1 MASNPETRR
10 ASPFVL
16 WGAVF
21 AAVALGLFLLRFL
34 TRERISIHTAQ
45 VSYQDL
51 TKTSSTNG
59 KVEPID
65 EFEAHAQTAGIVED
79 IYVSPMEKVKPGQ
92 LLLRMDDADAKA
104 RLASAESAL
113 QAAQLAMSDI
123 QHGGTQDERNTYAGD
138 LSRAK
143 IQREQDAASLAAL
156 EKLQAQGA
164 ASPAEV
170 AAAHQ
175 RLAMDDTNLHSIE
188 QHSTQR
194 YGDADRA
201 RAQAQLKDAEA
212 AVAAAQSAVAGDDIR
227 SQIAGTVYNIPVS
240 RYDYVPAGDN
250 NDLIYVA
257 DLSRLQVTAYFDEP
271 EVGNLAD
278 GQPVK
283 ITWDAELNKVWHGHI
298 TTAPTTII
306 TYGTRNVG
314 ECFIS
319 VDDPT
324 SDLLPNTNV
333 TVTVTTAQRLH
344 VLSVPREAVHTD
356 SGGSFVFRVISDKL
370 VRTPVQV
377 GIYNLTREEILS
389 GLSEGDTVALNAT
402 TNRDLSNG
410 LQVKPVE

>member
-1 MASNPETRR
+1 
-10 ASPFVL
+10 
-16 WGAVF
+16 
-21 AAVALGLFLLRFL
+21 
-34 TRERISIHTAQ
+34 
-45 VSYQDL
+45 
-51 TKTSSTNG
+51 
-59 KVEPID
+59 
-65 EFEAHAQTAGIVED
+65 
-79 IYVSPMEKVKPGQ
+79 
-92 LLLRMDDADAKA
+92 MDD
-104 RLASAESAL
+104 SNL
-113 QAAQLAMSDI
+113 Q
-123 QHGGTQDERNTYAGD
+123 
-138 LSRAK
+138 
-143 IQREQDAASLAAL
+143 
-156 EKLQAQGA
+156 
-164 ASPAEV
+164 
-170 AAAHQ
+170 
-175 RLAMDDTNLHSIE
+175 SIE
-188 QHSTQR
+188 KHSTQR
-194 YGDADRA
+194 YDDADRA
-201 RAQAQLKDAEA
+201 RARAAVDDAQA

-227 SQIAGTVYNIPVS
+227 TPIAGTVYNIPVS

-257 DLSRLQVTAYFDEP
+257 DLNRLQVTAYFDEP

-283 ITWDAELNKVWHGHI
+283 ITWEAKPSKVWHGHI

-333 TVTVTTAQRLH
+333 TVTVTTAQRLQ

-356 SGGSFVFRVISDKL
+356 SAGSFVYRVINNKL

>member
-1 MASNPETRR
+1 M
-10 ASPFVL
+10 L
-16 WGAVF
+16 WGSVL
-21 AAVALGLFLLRFL
+21 AAVAFGLFLLRFL
-34 TRERISIHTAQ
+34 TRERVSIHTAQ

-51 TKTSSTNG
+51 VMTTPANG
-59 KVEPID
+59 KVEPVH
-65 EFEAHAQTAGIVED
+65 EFEAHAQAAGIVQD
-79 IYVSPMEKVKPGQ
+79 IYVSTMEKVRPGQ

-104 RLASAESAL
+104 SLARAQSLLRAAE
-113 QAAQLAMSDI
+113 LAMSDI
-123 QHGGTQDERNTYAGD
+123 EHGGTQDERNTYAGE

-143 IQREQDAASLAAL
+143 IQREQDAASLAAS
-156 EKLQAQGA
+156 EKLQALGD

-170 AAAHQ
+170 AAARQ
-175 RLAMDDTNLHSIE
+175 RLETDDSNLHSIE

-201 RAQAQLKDAEA
+201 RAQAQLADAQA
-212 AVAAAQSAVAGDDIR
+212 AVAAAQSAVAGVDIR

-240 RYDYVPAGDN
+240 QYDYVPAGDN

-257 DLSRLQVTAYFDEP
+257 DLNRLQVTAYFDEP

-283 ITWDAELNKVWHGHI
+283 IAWEAKPNKLWHGHI

-314 ECFIS
+314 ECLIS

-356 SGGSFVFRVISDKL
+356 SVGSFVFRVIDNKL